1 MISRLM
7 KIRPLILF
15 AAALL
20 VICPA
25 LQAAKAPK
33 LETLLNEYKK
43 ARTDVLAKLNEAY
56 AGQADM
62 LVQQFQA
69 AANLDGADRAR
80 QFAKR
85 LRNPDERNDI
95 YSGLARGGIND
106 LVAELQGNYAQAREA
121 NLNNVYVF
129 YAATAE
135 NFRRERLRIND
146 QAGAKILSDFL
157 AKIKPPEKAAVAQG
171 PAPTPSK
178 SRAAA
183 SK

>member
-15 AAALL
+15 VAALL
-20 VICPA
+20 VFCAP

-33 LETLLNEYKK
+33 LETLLSEYKK

-56 AGQADM
+56 AGQAEM
-62 LVQQFQA
+62 LAQQLQSV
-69 AANLDGADRAR
+69 ANLEGVDRAKK
-80 QFAKR
+80 FAKR
-85 LRNPDERNDI
+85 LRDPDARND
-95 YSGLARGGIND
+95 
-106 LVAELQGNYAQAREA
+106 

-129 YAATAE
+129 YASTAE
-135 NFRRERLRIND
+135 SLRHELLRTND
-146 QAGAKILSDFL
+146 QAGANIVSEFL

-171 PAPTPSK
+171 PTPTPSK
-178 SRAAA
+178 SRTAA

>member
-15 AAALL
+15 VAALL
-20 VICPA
+20 VFCAP

-33 LETLLNEYKK
+33 LETLLSEYKK

-56 AGQADM
+56 AGQAEM
-62 LVQQFQA
+62 LAQQLQSV
-69 AANLDGADRAR
+69 ANLEGVDRAKK
-80 QFAKR
+80 FAKR
-85 LRNPDERNDI
+85 LRDPDARNDI
-95 YSGLARGGIND
+95 YSGLANGGIND
-106 LVAELQGNYAQAREA
+106 PVAELQGNYAQARTA

-129 YAATAE
+129 YASTAE
-135 NFRRERLRIND
+135 SLRHELLRTND
-146 QAGAKILSDFL
+146 QAGANIVSEFL

-171 PAPTPSK
+171 PTPTPSK
-178 SRAAA
+178 SRTAA